1 MPAGEVV
8 VRLNLNKDG
17 YSAGMSAARREAQQT
32 VQVVQRMGHA
42 TVSSVQASS
51 AALRVLEGGMQGNIR
66 AAERFISQIP
76 GIGKALQAVFPV
88 VGGIAV
94 AGIFIRIG
102 EEAAKA
108 VEKVEKMN
116 SEIQRG
122 FESITSSGRLANDQL
137 ALTNAKLEEQLD
149 RLERKPENHLAAA
162 LAEAK
167 VKADQ
172 LFDSLRKD
180 NEEISKVLDA
190 NQSGILAQIMGKAP
204 SAEVKEVIQNQMT
217 QFQDIGRKIQNA
229 PDQATRDSESKRLM
243 EQLQAAIPWIEQMKL
258 QNPNGVSAGVDFSA
272 NFNALDSLESIV
284 KQRIDRIQLEKQNA
298 TLTGKIGSATDSNR
312 AQAQL
317 LKADEED
324 EKRRN
329 AFNKLTINE
338 EIQFWTDR
346 IGAFTKGGEQY
357 IAVQDKIYD
366 LIAKRPNLF
375 GENKKNQAEVGK
387 SQVEGN
393 DLLSKGAEEFTKI
406 NAEQLERAT
415 RAAEKYNSIMTETA
429 AIQSKNAAALQ
440 ESIIAD
446 GRADGTLSDLAA
458 AQQLAAV
465 HATEHAQALAIVN
478 SELAK
483 QIDIINSDPKL
494 SAEDKTNAIRNAT
507 GEAGK
512 QTDAL
517 NGAFAVTQRRDQG
530 AIDDNTI
537 SGAAMKSLN
546 EMVKSFQDMANNL
559 KDVIPRT
566 MNSLNDDIVKAMTGH
581 GKRQDFGKTFQDAGS
596 NLLKTGLQ
604 GAEGKVLGLFG
615 LGPKSQP
622 GASPANPMWV
632 QLVGAGGG
640 GSLGGAASPAL
651 GSILGKSGVGGFIQP
666 FLSMLP
672 HFAGGGDV
680 TANYPSIVGE
690 NGPELF
696 TPRSAGSIT
705 PNHALGGGGTHFHID
720 ARGATDPSAV
730 HSAIMR
736 AAPHIIAASM
746 QTQHAAAKRSP
757 RGR

>member
-32 VQVVQRMGHA
+32 VNVIKGLGPH
-42 TVSSVQASS
+42 TVSSVQAAS
-51 AALRVLEGGMQGNIR
+51 ASLRVLEGGMTGNIR
-66 AAERFISQIP
+66 AAERFLATIP
-76 GIGKALQAVFPV
+76 GVGKALQAIFPA
-88 VGGIAV
+88 VGAIAV
-94 AGIFIRIG
+94 AGVFVKIG

-122 FESITSSGRLANDQL
+122 FESITSSGKLANDQL
-137 ALTNAKLEEQLD
+137 ALTNAKLQEQLD
-149 RLERKPENHLAAA
+149 RLEHKPENHLAAA

-167 VKADQ
+167 VKADE

-180 NEEISKVLDA
+180 NEEITKVLEA
-190 NQSGILAQIMGKAP
+190 NQSGLLAQAMGKAP
-204 SAEVKEVIQNQMT
+204 SAQVKQVIQDQMT
-217 QFQDIGRKIQNA
+217 QFENIGRKIQNA
-229 PDQATRDSESKRLM
+229 PDQATRDTESKRLM
-243 EQLQAAIPWIEQMKL
+243 EQLQAAIPWIEQMKQ
-258 QNPNGVSAGVDFSA
+258 QNPNGVAGGVDFSA

-298 TLTGKIGSATDSNR
+298 TLQGKIGDATGSNR
-312 AQAQL
+312 AQAEL

-338 EIQFWTDR
+338 EIQFWSDR

-366 LIAKRPNLF
+366 LIAKRPSLF
-375 GENKKNQAEVGK
+375 GENKKNQAEIGK

-393 DLLSKGAEEFTKI
+393 DLLSKASDEFTKI
-406 NAEQLERAT
+406 NVDQIERAA
-415 RAAEKYNSIMTETA
+415 RSAEKYNQIATETA
-429 AIQSKNAAALQ
+429 EIQSKNAAMFRETA
-440 ESIIAD
+440 IAI
-446 GRADGTLSDLAA
+446 GQADGTLSNLAA
-458 AQQLAAV
+458 AQELAAV
-465 HATEHAQALAIVN
+465 HATEHADALAIVN
-478 SELAK
+478 AELAK
-483 QIDIINSDPKL
+483 QIDLINSDPKL

-512 QTDAL
+512 QSDAL
-517 NGAFAVTQRRDQG
+517 NGAFAVTQQRDIQAISSNTIQG
-530 AIDDNTI
+530 AITQ
-537 SGAAMKSLN
+537 SLN
-546 EMVKSFQDMANNL
+546 QMVKSFTDMAANL
-559 KDVIPRT
+559 KDVIPQT
-566 MNSLNDDIVKAMTGH
+566 IKGLNEDIVKLVTGQ
-581 GKRQDFGKTFQDAGS
+581 GSRRDFGKTLVSSGQG
-596 NLLKTGLQ
+596 LLKTGLQ
-604 GAEGKVLGLFG
+604 GAEGSLLKMFHIGG
-615 LGPKSQP
+615 AAGKPDGSSQSPFYVVMAP
-622 GASPANPMWV
+622 GG
-632 QLVGAGGG
+632 GAGSPSGA
-640 GSLGGAASPAL
+640 LGGAAAPLL
-651 GSILGKSGVGGFIQP
+651 GGLAGKLGGFIQP
-666 FLSMLP
+666 FIP
-672 HFAGGGDV
+672 HFAGGGDILAGQ
-680 TANYPSIVGE
+680 TSLIGE
-690 NGPELF
+690 DGPELF

-720 ARGATDPSAV
+720 ARGASDPSAV